1 MAENKPIDV
10 SQLLKDAAANAAAA
24 KASQAAAKAAADKLK
39 ESNAAEQRIKL
50 TAQSRTKYAEGLQT
64 SLDDDLV
71 RIKQI
76 VKDIT
81 DAGGR
86 TTKVQERDIQYY
98 SKRYNSTLAAQTTA
112 YQEVKDL
119 SAGKYEVDNSGKLKA
134 KQGTTAATGGIPSG
148 NVFDYQYQAGANP
161 ATTPRP
167 KGVPTDATYDATNTR
182 WTSSAGSWDATGKK
196 IIAEKVVGSADAGAK
211 VGDTGKIAQT
221 PEQIAAAKVKSD
233 AAAKAKADAAAAKA
247 GTLTADQQ
255 KSLGTYGSKFLL
267 DYFKTAE
274 NGKYKTL
281 IYDKLITFAQQ
292 NADFDT
298 VVAPYLR
305 DTVWY
310 KDVNQRTY
318 SLIGAAA
325 IGNGLK
331 LDQATTDS
339 YRDQIL
345 GKVKTIEEVSYDL
358 RLKAISDYQLDTT
371 KPDVARLM
379 RAGQDF
385 QTAASDFID
394 TYKKA
399 LKLSNSQ
406 FQISDQSFQTIFKSS
421 TSLGDF
427 DKKVKHSPQYLAQPD
442 VQMAIASNITM
453 VKTKYKQYGLSLTAE
468 SAANLGQMA
477 YLGDTSTEAI
487 DENLRNEAVKL
498 FPAFKDRIM
507 NGESVL
513 SIASPYIGAVQRILE
528 IPEGSLDLEDPTI
541 RKAMMGRTTTVGDKT
556 TTAVT
561 PLWEF
566 EQNLYKDSR
575 WQYTSNA
582 RQNLDSKTLDVF
594 SRFGVIG

>member
-1 MAENKPIDV
+1 MAETKNPDISKLV
-10 SQLLKDAAANAAAA
+10 SDALTNA
-24 KASQAAAKAAADKLK
+24 KAAQATRDAAKAAADKIK
-39 ESNAAEQRIKL
+39 SANAAEQRIKL
-50 TAQSRTKYAEGLQT
+50 TAQQRVKYAEGLQT
-64 SLDDDLV
+64 SIDDDLV

-76 VKDIT
+76 LSDQAISGT
-81 DAGGR
+81 LSTA
-86 TTKVQERDIQYY
+86 QERDLKYY
-98 SKRYNSTLAAQTTA
+98 AKRYQSTLDAQKTA
-112 YQEVKDL
+112 YQEATDL
-119 SAGKYEVDNSGKLKA
+119 GAGKYEVDNSGKLTA
-134 KQGTTAATGGIPSG
+134 KKTTASTGGTPSG

-182 WTSSAGSWDATGKK
+182 WTSPTGSWDATGKK
-196 IIAEKVVGSADAGAK
+196 IIAEKVVGSADASAK

-233 AAAKAKADAAAAKA
+233 AAAKAKADAAAAKG
-247 GTLTADQQ
+247 GTLTAKQQ
-255 KSLGTYGSKFLL
+255 ESLGTYGSKFLL

-305 DTVWY
+305 DTAWY